1 MGQVCIMSSWF
12 FNVYMNAVMKGIENG
27 NRRKGVR
34 FREDGKEWRLLG
46 LLYADDLFLCWESE
60 EDLRAI
66 VGCFIEV
73 CRRKGLKVN
82 EGKSKVMFL
91 GGERG

>member
-34 FREDGKEWRLLG
+34 FQEDGKEWRLLG
-46 LLYADDLFLCWESE
+46 LLYADDLFFVGS
-60 EDLRAI
+60 LRAI